1 MKYSQAFI
9 PTVREVPSDA
19 TIASHILMI
28 RAGLIRQ
35 LAAGIY
41 SYLPLGYRAL
51 RKAEQI
57 VREEMNKADAIELHM
72 PVLIPTDLFKKT
84 NRLDA
89 FGPILMR
96 FKDQHDAELALG
108 PTHEEVITKIVAEHI
123 TSYKQLPINLYQ
135 IQTKFRDEER
145 PKSGVL
151 RTREF
156 LMKDAYSFHTSIE
169 DLDNTYQ
176 RMYDAYVRIFKRCGL
191 PTLAVEAESG
201 PIGGSL
207 SHEFMTLTDV
217 GEDQVVIC
225 ENCKYAANVEKAE
238 RKIND
243 VDIKEISTQSAAKKE
258 PTLDKVHT
266 PNMSTIADV
275 SEFLKCKP
283 QQMIKTLVY
292 RAGDDVIV
300 GLIRGDHEANEAKL
314 AKAAGVEA
322 LKLADDVTIRELT
335 GAEVGFAGPVKLDT
349 QKACKIV
356 VDYDVL
362 TITDGVTGANETD
375 YHLTGVVPGRD
386 FSLVDKIIADIR
398 NVVEN
403 DPCPRCGKPL
413 KFQRAIEVGH
423 VFKLGTKYSSALG
436 AKFLDA
442 EGQSHDMIMGC
453 YGIGINRILASVIE
467 TSHDDAGIIWPISI
481 APYQVIILALNVSNE
496 QVTKSAN
503 ELYEKLTACGLEV
516 LYDDRDLRP
525 GVKFKDA
532 DLLGIPIRVTIGPKG
547 LAEGNV
553 EIKLRR
559 DKEARTIAFV
569 DAYSKIIE
577 LKNMLFEELK

>member
-1 MKYSQAFI
+1 MRYSQAFI

-19 TIASHILMI
+19 VIASHILMI
-28 RAGLIRQ
+28 RAGMIRQ
-35 LAAGIY
+35 LAAGVY
-41 SYLPLGYRAL
+41 SYLPIGYRSL

-57 VREEMNKADAIELHM
+57 IREEMDRAGAIELHM
-72 PVLIPTDLFKKT
+72 PVLIPTDLFRKT
-84 NRLDA
+84 NRLEA
-89 FGPILMR
+89 FGAILMK

-108 PTHEEVITKIVAEHI
+108 PTHEEVITKIVADHI
-123 TSYKQLPINLYQ
+123 NSYKQLPVNLYQ

-169 DLDNTYQ
+169 DLDKTYQ

-201 PIGGSL
+201 PIGGSA
-207 SHEFMTLTDV
+207 SHEFMVLTDV

-225 ENCKYAANVEKAE
+225 QACGYAANVEKAE
-238 RKIND
+238 RRKPD
-243 VDIKEISTQSAAKKE
+243 VKASSAAEKQAELKE
-258 PTLDKVHT
+258 VHT
-266 PNMSTIADV
+266 PGMSTIADV

-283 QQMIKTLVY
+283 EQMIKTLIY
-292 RAGDDVIV
+292 RAGEQVIV
-300 GLIRGDHEANEAKL
+300 ALVRGDCDVNESKL
-314 AKAAGVEA
+314 AKAAGGVEGIE
-322 LKLADDVTIRELT
+322 LADDETIRKLT
-335 GAEVGFAGPVKLDT
+335 GADVGFAGPVGLQAEKV
-349 QKACKIV
+349 II
-356 VDYDVL
+356 DYDVL
-362 TITDGVTGANETD
+362 NITDGVTGANKTD

-386 FSLVDKIIADIR
+386 FSVDDKVVADIR
-398 NVVEN
+398 NVIEA
-403 DPCPRCGKPL
+403 DPCPHCGKPL

-442 EGQSHDMIMGC
+442 DGKSHDMIMGC
-453 YGIGINRILASVIE
+453 YGIGVNRILASAIE
-467 TSHDDAGIIWPISI
+467 RSHDQAGIIWPISI
-481 APYQVIILALNVSNE
+481 APYQVIILGLNVSNE
-496 QVTKSAN
+496 QVSKAAD
-503 ELYEKLTACGLEV
+503 ELYAKLSSAGVEV

-532 DLLGIPIRVTIGPKG
+532 DLLGIPIRITIGPKG
-547 LAEGNV
+547 LADGNV

-559 DKEARTIAFV
+559 EKDAQTIAL
-569 DAYSKIIE
+569 DKAERKIRE
-577 LKNMLFEELK
+577 LIDMLFAELEG

>member
-28 RAGLIRQ
+28 RAGMIRQ

-41 SYLPLGYRAL
+41 SYLPLGYRSL

-57 VREEMNKADAIELHM
+57 VREEMNKAGAIELHM
-72 PVLIPTDLFKKT
+72 PVLIPTELFRKT
-84 NRLDA
+84 NRLEA
-89 FGPILMR
+89 FGPILMK

-108 PTHEEVITKIVAEHI
+108 PTHEEVITKIVADNI
-123 TSYKQLPINLYQ
+123 NSYKQLPVNLYQ

-169 DLDNTYQ
+169 DLDKTYQ
-176 RMYDAYVRIFKRCGL
+176 LMYDAYVRIFKRCGL

-201 PIGGSL
+201 PIGGSA
-207 SHEFMTLTDV
+207 SHEFMVLTNV
-217 GEDQVVIC
+217 GEDEVVKC

-238 RKIND
+238 RQIANIDINSLS
-243 VDIKEISTQSAAKKE
+243 IQSKQKSEPELKEVQ
-258 PTLDKVHT
+258 T
-266 PNMSTIADV
+266 PNMSTINDV
-275 SEFLKCKP
+275 SEFLKCRP
-283 QQMIKTLVY
+283 EQMIKTLIY
-292 RAGDDVIV
+292 RSGKEIIV

-314 AKAAGVEA
+314 AKAAGVESVE
-322 LKLADDVTIRELT
+322 LADDESIRKLT
-335 GAEVGFAGPVKLDT
+335 GAEVGFAGPVGLKE
-349 QKACKIV
+349 AKII

-362 TITDGVTGANETD
+362 MIDDGVTGANKTD
-375 YHLTGVVPGRD
+375 YHLIGVVPGRD
-386 FSLVDKIIADIR
+386 FSIEDKIIADIR
-398 NVVEN
+398 NVVES
-403 DPCPRCGKPL
+403 DPCPHCGSPL

-442 EGQSHDMIMGC
+442 EGKSHDMIMGC
-453 YGIGINRILASVIE
+453 YGIGINRILASAIE

-481 APYQVIILALNVSNE
+481 APYQVIILALNISNE
-496 QVTKSAN
+496 QVNQSAKK
-503 ELYEKLTACGLEV
+503 LYETLSNIGVDV
-516 LYDDRDLRP
+516 LYDNRDLRP

-547 LAEGNV
+547 LSNETL

-559 DKEARTIAFV
+559 DK
-569 DAYSKIIE
+569 DAQTVSLSKAEDKIRE
-577 LKNMLFEELK
+577 LIDMLFSELE